1 MKKIHFNYFSN
12 GYTPYKTFQ
21 PLQGMGLTLE
31 VFTIIKPWKII
42 PNEKNY
48 RQRIPE
54 SSCAVKETVAEA
66 SLYQLGMVAEKL
78 CNLPE

>member
-21 PLQGMGLTLE
+21 PLQGMELTLE
-31 VFTIIKPWKII
+31 VFTIIKPWKI
-42 PNEKNY
+42 PNEKNC

-54 SSCAVKETVAEA
+54 SSCAVKEAVAEA